1 MTVQEEMEAITAAA
15 RSYRWTPE
23 LFERVRAI
31 LPYADAFNILRR
43 ELLPVEYDQLDL
55 EYCSYYRPQDREL
68 TKALREERK
77 EEEWK
82 KRKAHLLRK
91 KKRLLLQ
98 K

>member
-1 MTVQEEMEAITAAA
+1 MNRQEELQHIMTEVKVW
-15 RSYRWTPE
+15 RWTPE

-31 LPYADAFNILRR
+31 LTYADVFNILRW
-43 ELLPVEYDQLDL
+43 ELLPDEYDQFDL
-55 EYCSYYRPQDREL
+55 EYCSYFRPQDREL
-68 TKALREERK
+68 TKLLTEERR

-82 KRKAHLLRK
+82 KRKARLLRK